1 MMRSMIRWAVHNHA
15 AMNLILIAAFLV
27 GAVSLLMLRREVFPA
42 FQLEIALVTV
52 PYPGASPEEVEEAIC
67 QKVEAAIRSI
77 EGIKN
82 VTSTARESAGSVV
95 LEMEASADVQKVL
108 ADVRSAVDRI
118 PSFPVLAEDPLIQ
131 QITFRNSAIRVGILS
146 DKSDAVDA
154 DLTLRNF
161 AEEIRDDLLQL
172 KTVSQSTILGERP
185 YQIDVE
191 ISEDTL
197 RKYGLSLQ
205 KVADRIRR
213 ENVEIPG
220 GRIQASGQ

>member
-95 LEMEASADVQKVL
+95 LEMDASADVQKVL

-118 PSFPVLAEDPLIQ
+118 PSFPVLAEDPVIQ
-131 QITFRNSAIRVGILS
+131 QITFRNSAIR
-146 DKSDAVDA
+146 
-154 DLTLRNF
+154 
-161 AEEIRDDLLQL
+161 
-172 KTVSQSTILGERP
+172 
-185 YQIDVE
+185 
-191 ISEDTL
+191 
-197 RKYGLSLQ
+197 
-205 KVADRIRR
+205 
-213 ENVEIPG
+213 
-220 GRIQASGQ
+220 